1 MQLGLFRCTHNPGRH
16 LLSHPAQLVRAHPV
30 VLLRV
35 LVVQLLLPVP
45 PSPVRACTF
54 CRSQMLDMAVPG
66 WQCLLVWLALA
77 RPRS

>member
-1 MQLGLFRCTHNPGRH
+1 MQLGLLRCTHNPGRH
-16 LLSHPAQLVRAHPV
+16 LLSHPALLVRVHPV

-45 PSPVRACTF
+45 PSPVRACIF
-54 CRSQMLDMAVPG
+54 CRIQMLDVAVPD